1 MLRFPGLRVLVVGL
15 VFTCCLAISKPA
27 SALAIMLSDGG
38 GSITVTDNGFGDIN
52 PLSGIITIGGAFG
65 AFDVNVITGI
75 SDPFLGSGNK
85 PTMDL
90 NQVSVNSYGSS
101 GSLTVALTDT
111 NFWLSQPGAAVVT
124 SYVGGTFLNGSVS
137 ASTGVD
143 LGNQAF
149 GSADYVAN
157 NGSFGG
163 AAGAFSNET
172 SASFNYAG
180 GLFSLTQ
187 TVVLNLG
194 APGVASFDLQSRVTS
209 VPEPSSAAFLMMG
222 LGGVAAFR
230 RRFNL

>member
-1 MLRFPGLRVLVVGL
+1 MSRVRILVVGL

-38 GSITVTDNGFGDIN
+38 GSLTVSDNGFGDIN
-52 PLSGIITIGGAFG
+52 PLSGIITLTGVFG
-65 AFDVNVITGI
+65 AFDINVITGV
-75 SDPFLGSGNK
+75 SDPFLGSVNQ

-101 GSLTVALTDT
+101 GTLTVSLTDT
-111 NFWLSQPGAAVVT
+111 GFWLPQTGPATLT
-124 SYVGGTFLNGSVS
+124 SYVGGTFLNGSVG
-137 ASTGVD
+137 ASTSLD

-149 GSADYVAN
+149 GSPNYVAD
-157 NGSFGG
+157 NGTFGG
-163 AAGAFSNET
+163 AVGAFSNET
-172 SASFNYAG
+172 NTSFNYAG

-194 APGVASFDLQSRVTS
+194 APGTASFDLQSRVTP
-209 VPEPSSAAFLMMG
+209 VPEPASVAFLMMG

-230 RRFNL
+230 RRFNV